1 MKAEIKTEMDG
12 RIQHLAVA
20 WLEGTA
26 TPAEVEELWEW
37 VKQSE
42 AHYRQL
48 VGLQKEWIRVGREV
62 RYDVDKGFE
71 ALKVRLADLSS
82 ARRKRLRLRVVG
94 WAAAVMLLLAGG
106 GLWWMQ
112 QGVAV
117 QAGSGEESQ
126 IVPGSNKAVLVLG
139 TNERVE
145 LDEGTADSVFS
156 DTSLLK
162 KAGNRLVY
170 SAEGNQDTAVTYNR
184 LITPRGGEYSVVL
197 ADGTQVWLNAE
208 SELRYPEQ
216 FAGEERR
223 VYLRGEAY
231 FDVAKREGQRFVV
244 ALGGTE
250 VTVLGTEFNVKG
262 YEDGGM
268 ATTLVEGSV
277 AVRRGEEECR
287 LKPGEQAVV
296 GEDGIAVAEV
306 DTDLYTAWKDG
317 YFIYRRAALD
327 DIMQE
332 LARWYDFTY
341 FYQNSGVADLNLT
354 AKLRKFDQVEDV
366 FEILEM
372 TGQVDFAVK
381 NKTVTVI
388 GK

>member
-1 MKAEIKTEMDG
+1 M
-12 RIQHLAVA
+12 
-20 WLEGTA
+20 
-26 TPAEVEELWEW
+26 
-37 VKQSE
+37 
-42 AHYRQL
+42 
-48 VGLQKEWIRVGREV
+48 
-62 RYDVDKGFE
+62 
-71 ALKVRLADLSS
+71 
-82 ARRKRLRLRVVG
+82 
-94 WAAAVMLLLAGG
+94 
-106 GLWWMQ
+106 
-112 QGVAV
+112 
-117 QAGSGEESQ
+117 
-126 IVPGSNKAVLVLG
+126 
-139 TNERVE
+139 
-145 LDEGTADSVFS
+145 
-156 DTSLLK
+156 
-162 KAGNRLVY
+162 
-170 SAEGNQDTAVTYNR
+170 
-184 LITPRGGEYSVVL
+184 ITPRGGEYSVVL

-372 TGQVDFAVK
+372 TGQVEFVIK
-381 NKTVTVI
+381 NKTVTII